1 MIQQAKVPSTLTLA
15 RFGLREME
23 ERDVSA
29 IAELF
34 WRHMK
39 HFNMIPLLEE
49 EDMRHQFPSGRS
61 MGR

>member
-1 MIQQAKVPSTLTLA
+1 MIRQAKVPSTLTLA
-15 RFGLREME
+15 RFGLRKME

-34 WRHMK
+34 RRYMER
-39 HFNMIPLLEE
+39 FDMIPLLEE
-49 EDMRHQFPSGRS
+49 EDIRHQFASGRG